1 MALSSKL
8 TRAGLTFGLLASFSV
23 PVFAQQPQSSAP
35 DSEMR
40 QGERGQR
47 HRRKR
52 GGDMAFARILGELE
66 LTEAQKHQAR
76 TIIDNHVEAI
86 KPQREELFRL
96 REQREQG
103 ANQADLQPRAKAL
116 REQIHEST
124 KNMRAQLLS
133 ILTPDQRARFDQM
146 ETEFKAR
153 RAERRERHRGMRDRD
168 NEQPRDNEQ

>member
-1 MALSSKL
+1 MSLSSKL

-35 DSEMR
+35 DSEMQ
-40 QGERGQR
+40 QGERGPR

-52 GGDMAFARILGELE
+52 GGDMGFTRILRELE
-66 LTEAQKHQAR
+66 LTEAQKQQAR
-76 TIIDNHVEAI
+76 IIIDNHVATI

-103 ANQADLQPRAKAL
+103 ADRADLQQRAKAL

-124 KNMRAQLLS
+124 KNMRTQLLS

-153 RAERRERHRGMRDRD
+153 RAERRQRHRGMRDS
-168 NEQPRDNEQ
+168 EQPRDNEQ